1 MFVLVLIRVFY
12 FFFFKQKTAYEMRIS
27 DWSSDVCSSDLLL
40 TPPVVALLLV
50 ANLVPAIAL
59 LVLLGRRI
67 AKRRA
72 AQSVIGGDG
81 QLHVRLVA
89 IFSIIASVPML
100 FVVIFASLLFQ
111 YGVQFWFSDN
121 ARSMLPNANGL
132 ARGYYEQTKK
142 EVGDETVTMAS
153 DLRDYLSQEP
163 VSSPQFADGY
173 IFQVVTRKLNES
185 DRKST
190 RLNSS
195 H

>member
-1 MFVLVLIRVFY
+1 
-12 FFFFKQKTAYEMRIS
+12 MRIS
-27 DWSSDVCSSDLLL
+27 DWSSDVCSSD
-40 TPPVVALLLV
+40 
-50 ANLVPAIAL
+50 L

-121 ARSMLPNANGL
+121 ARSMLQNANGL
-132 ARGYYEQTKK
+132 ARGYYEQNKK
-142 EVGDETVTMAS
+142 EVGDETVTMAR
-153 DLRDYLSQEP
+153 DLRDYLSQAP
-163 VSSPQFADGY
+163 VSSPQ
-173 IFQVVTRKLNES
+173 
-185 DRKST
+185 
-190 RLNSS
+190 
-195 H
+195 

>member
-1 MFVLVLIRVFY
+1 MTYLVVSGQ
-12 FFFFKQKTAYEMRIS
+12 KQPDK
-27 DWSSDVCSSDLLL
+27 LL

-100 FVVIFASLLFQ
+100 FVVIFSSLLFQ
-111 YGVQFWFSDN
+111 YGVHFWFSDN
-121 ARSMLPNANGL
+121 ARSLLQNAN
-132 ARGYYEQTKK
+132 
-142 EVGDETVTMAS
+142 V
-153 DLRDYLSQEP
+153 
-163 VSSPQFADGY
+163 
-173 IFQVVTRKLNES
+173 
-185 DRKST
+185 DRKSV
-190 RLNSS
+190 L
-195 H
+195 